1 MLHLMI
7 KPGQLSLK
15 QLRQVSRSPVVLSLD
30 PEAIPAIAESA
41 QVVEQVISE
50 GRTVYGINTGFGL
63 LANTKIAPQDLET
76 LQKSIVLS
84 HAAGI
89 GELMSDETVRLMM
102 LLKINSL
109 ARGYSGIRL
118 EVIQALIE
126 LVSNQIYP
134 CVPKKARLAHR
145 AILRRWLT

>member
-118 EVIQALIE
+118 EVIKL
-126 LVSNQIYP
+126 
-134 CVPKKARLAHR
+134 
-145 AILRRWLT
+145 

>member
-76 LQKSIVLS
+76 LQKSIVL
-84 HAAGI
+84 
-89 GELMSDETVRLMM
+89 
-102 LLKINSL
+102 
-109 ARGYSGIRL
+109 
-118 EVIQALIE
+118 
-126 LVSNQIYP
+126 VS
-134 CVPKKARLAHR
+134 
-145 AILRRWLT
+145 

>member
-63 LANTKIAPQDLET
+63 LANTKLPRKIWKRCKRA
-76 LQKSIVLS
+76 SCF
-84 HAAGI
+84 
-89 GELMSDETVRLMM
+89 LMLRAS
-102 LLKINSL
+102 
-109 ARGYSGIRL
+109 
-118 EVIQALIE
+118 
-126 LVSNQIYP
+126 VS
-134 CVPKKARLAHR
+134 
-145 AILRRWLT
+145 

>member
-15 QLRQVSRSPVVLSLD
+15 QLRQVSRSPVVLSLN

-63 LANTKIAPQDLET
+63 LANTKIAPQDW
-76 LQKSIVLS
+76 KRCKRASCF
-84 HAAGI
+84 
-89 GELMSDETVRLMM
+89 LMLRAS
-102 LLKINSL
+102 
-109 ARGYSGIRL
+109 
-118 EVIQALIE
+118 
-126 LVSNQIYP
+126 VS
-134 CVPKKARLAHR
+134 
-145 AILRRWLT
+145 

>member
-118 EVIQALIE
+118 EGIQALIE
-126 LVSNQIYP
+126 LVNNQI
-134 CVPKKARLAHR
+134 
-145 AILRRWLT
+145 

>member
-126 LVSNQIYP
+126 PDLSLRTE
-134 CVPKKARLAHR
+134 KRLGWR
-145 AILRRWLT
+145 IG

>member
-63 LANTKIAPQDLET
+63 LANTKNCPAR
-76 LQKSIVLS
+76 SGN
-84 HAAGI
+84 AAK
-89 GELMSDETVRLMM
+89 E
-102 LLKINSL
+102 
-109 ARGYSGIRL
+109 
-118 EVIQALIE
+118 
-126 LVSNQIYP
+126 
-134 CVPKKARLAHR
+134 HR
-145 AILRRWLT
+145 AFSCCGHR